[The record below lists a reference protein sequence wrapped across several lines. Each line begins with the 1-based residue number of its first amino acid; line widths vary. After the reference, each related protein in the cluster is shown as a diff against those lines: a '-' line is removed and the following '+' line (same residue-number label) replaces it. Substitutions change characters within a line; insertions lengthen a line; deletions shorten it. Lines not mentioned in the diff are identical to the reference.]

1 MNNSTISDQEI
12 DRNQWNAV
20 FTSITNEYRGVH
32 ARLEVFGKDLGDQ
45 APTEDTPFQGI
56 SADNKDGENVVW
68 IDFGD
73 NHLNAR
79 NSRRQSRSHA
89 SADWSKRPGGRSS
102 SKRRNQ
108 NAPPPWPAG
117 RVRVAA
123 GRAAVNQPG
132 EMRMRVILARNWWSL
147 VIRGIAAIIFG
158 ILTFVWPGITV
169 TALVF
174 LFAGYALVDGVVS
187 LAGAVRAAE
196 AHDRWGALLLE
207 GIVGI
212 AAAIATILWPG
223 ITALSLVFVIAAWAI
238 ITGVAEIAAAVRLR
252 KHIHGEW
259 LLALAGILSI
269 LFGVLVV
276 AMPIAGALVIAIWIG
291 AYALVFG
298 VTLVA
303 LGFRLRSWLRGP
315 HETGSPMPLPA
326 H

>member
-1 MNNSTISDQEI
+1 
-12 DRNQWNAV
+12 
-20 FTSITNEYRGVH
+20 
-32 ARLEVFGKDLGDQ
+32 
-45 APTEDTPFQGI
+45 
-56 SADNKDGENVVW
+56 
-68 IDFGD
+68 
-73 NHLNAR
+73 
-79 NSRRQSRSHA
+79 
-89 SADWSKRPGGRSS
+89 
-102 SKRRNQ
+102 
-108 NAPPPWPAG
+108 
-117 RVRVAA
+117 
-123 GRAAVNQPG
+123 
-132 EMRMRVILARNWWSL
+132 MRVILARNWWSL
-147 VIRGIAAIIFG
+147 VIRGIVAIIFG

-223 ITALSLVFVIAAWAI
+223 ITALSLVYVIAAWAI

-269 LFGVLVV
+269 LFGVFVV

>member
-1 MNNSTISDQEI
+1 MPVT
-12 DRNQWNAV
+12 
-20 FTSITNEYRGVH
+20 
-32 ARLEVFGKDLGDQ
+32 
-45 APTEDTPFQGI
+45 
-56 SADNKDGENVVW
+56 
-68 IDFGD
+68 
-73 NHLNAR
+73 
-79 NSRRQSRSHA
+79 
-89 SADWSKRPGGRSS
+89 
-102 SKRRNQ
+102 
-108 NAPPPWPAG
+108 
-117 RVRVAA
+117 
-123 GRAAVNQPG
+123 
-132 EMRMRVILARNWWSL
+132 LARNWWSL